1 MRLRFTIRDLL
12 WLTAVLALAVCWW
25 TDIKTRR
32 FRFGVEQGYENRI
45 EKKYEN
51 ELNDLRNQVEWLRG
65 SMDAAKRQLAHQ
77 SK

>member
-1 MRLRFTIRDLL
+1 MRFRFTIRDLL

-32 FRFGVEQGYENRI
+32 YRFGVEQGYENRI
-45 EKKYEN
+45 DKKYEI
-51 ELNDLRNQVEWLRG
+51 ELNDLRIQVELYR
-65 SMDAAKRQLAHQ
+65 SALDRAKKQLANQ